1 MQLLNHFQS
10 KPETIE
16 KRFQLGKELRKKFPR
31 IAQGEYK
38 PAHDRAD
45 PVSILEEQAK
55 TRLPDLVPI
64 RYARM
69 LTSPFA
75 FLRGAAAI
83 MAADLSANGE
93 TTGINV
99 QACGDMH
106 VANFGVFASAERNLI
121 FGINDFDETFP
132 GPWEWDLKRLV
143 ASIVASGRFLGAD
156 KDLCSES
163 VMEAVSTYRKKMKEY
178 AYKGNLELWYSTI
191 NAKDVLKA
199 LNPSARKAADRIMS
213 KARQRTHMQ
222 VLGKMTDLVDD
233 KYRLKVNAPFI
244 VRETHTQ
251 AGRPIEEALG
261 LLLESYFKSLAH
273 DRKTLLKNYRIVDI
287 ARKIV
292 GVGSVGTRCWII
304 FLTGN
309 NSDDPLFLQVKEAQP
324 SVLEPFL
331 DRSSSSH
338 ADHGRRVVEG
348 QRLIQGAPDI
358 FLGWGELDGIHFYV
372 RQLRDM
378 KGGVEFDPKTVKL
391 ENMPQYSSL
400 CAWALALAHAKSG
413 DAAMI
418 AGYAGNSEEL
428 DEAMLNFAF
437 AYADQTEKDFDTLA
451 AAAKNGKIKVAVET
465 E

>member
-1 MQLLNHFQS
+1 MQLLNHFKS
-10 KPETIE
+10 NPTTIE
-16 KRFQLGKELRKKFPR
+16 ERFQQGKELRKKFPR
-31 IAQGEYK
+31 IAQGEFK
-38 PAHDRAD
+38 PAPDRAD

-93 TTGINV
+93 TSGITV

-121 FGINDFDETFP
+121 FGINDFDETLP

-156 KDLCSES
+156 KNLCEES
-163 VMEAVSTYRKKMKEY
+163 VMAAVSSYRKRMKEY

-199 LNPSARKAADRIMS
+199 LNPSARKAADRIMT

-261 LLLESYFKSLAH
+261 MLLESYFKSLAH
-273 DRKTLLKNYRIVDI
+273 DRKNLLKHYRIVDV

-324 SVLEPFL
+324 SVLEQFQKG
-331 DRSSSSH
+331 SSLH
-338 ADHGRRVVEG
+338 TDHGRRVVEG

-391 ENMPQYSSL
+391 ENLPQYSSL

-418 AGYAGNSEEL
+418 AGYAGNSDEL
-428 DEAMLNFAF
+428 DEAMVNFAF
-437 AYADQTEKDFDTLA
+437 AYADQTEKDFNTLS
-451 AAAKNGKIKVAVET
+451 AAAKNGKIKVADET